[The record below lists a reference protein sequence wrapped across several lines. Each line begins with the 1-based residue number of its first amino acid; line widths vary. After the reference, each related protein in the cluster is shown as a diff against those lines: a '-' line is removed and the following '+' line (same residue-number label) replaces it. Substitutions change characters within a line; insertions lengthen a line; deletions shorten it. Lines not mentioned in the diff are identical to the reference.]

1 MSQAPNNTAT
11 IASFVE
17 LAKTGDQQAFKQLI
31 DELNST
37 VHAIALAI
45 TRDLQ
50 YSNDVS
56 QLVFIKVW
64 QQLNELKNNDSIFP
78 WVRQI
83 TRYTA
88 INFIRDNKH
97 KTESACD
104 DETIETLLDQ
114 LCHDDISHD
123 TTLINQQQSKVINH
137 LLDKLP
143 DESREIILLF
153 YREEH
158 DSHAVAQLLGL
169 TQAAVRKR
177 LQRVRQ
183 LLKSQVLAKY
193 GQVIFATA
201 PVSIAT
207 TLALAV
213 STTSPVAAATIA
225 SKVTASQGHWLGKLF
240 YFLGGAVIGAFL
252 SVLANTFAINQ
263 TIKNMDNQQDID
275 ALQRIKRQGNLWIIA
290 SGLALAASY
299 QWTNGWVMPTFI
311 YALFIIGLVA
321 IVRTTNPINERNV
334 RRKAPHDQEAQR
346 LLIRSQWTS
355 KLGYVL
361 GFGGGSAGLL
371 IGLYS
376 SGHFAQFF

>member
-1 MSQAPNNTAT
+1 MSQSPNHTAD
-11 IASFVE
+11 ISHFVE

-31 DELNST
+31 DELNNT
-37 VHAIALAI
+37 VHAIALSI

-50 YSNDVS
+50 YSHDVS

-64 QQLNELKNNDSIFP
+64 QQLSELKNNDSVLP

-97 KTESACD
+97 KRESASD

-114 LCHDDISHD
+114 LCQDDMSHD
-123 TTLINQQQSKVINH
+123 TTLINQQQSEVINH

-158 DSHAVAQLLGL
+158 DSQAVAQLLGL
-169 TQAAVRKR
+169 TQATVRKR

-207 TLALAV
+207 TIALALT
-213 STTSPVAAATIA
+213 TTSPVAAATIA
-225 SKVTASQGHWLGKLF
+225 SKVTVSQGHWLGKLF

-252 SVLANTFAINQ
+252 GVLANTFAINQ
-263 TIKNMDNQQDID
+263 TIKKMDNQQDID
-275 ALQRIKRQGNLWIIA
+275 ALQRIKRQGNLWIVA

-299 QWTNGWVMPTFI
+299 QWTNGWVMPTFT
-311 YALFIIGLVA
+311 YALFLIGLVVV
-321 IVRTTNPINERNV
+321 VRTTNTISQRNL
-334 RRKAPHDQEAQR
+334 RKRAPHDKEAQC

-361 GFGGGSAGLL
+361 GFGSGTAGLL

-376 SGHFAQFF
+376 SGRFAQYF